1 MRPPPLAPRRP
12 HTLAAHGDER
22 HDDWYWLQDSTDAEV
37 IDYLRAENDYT
48 SDALAPLQDVRRAL
62 YEEIRGR
69 VKESDVGAPAR
80 KGQWWYYGRTVEGRQ
95 YPIHCRRADPEQRL
109 AAAEVLALEEQGAGA
124 PGEHVLLDDNEMAA
138 GSDYFSLG
146 VFDISPDQT
155 LLAYAVDLTGAERF
169 ALRFRD
175 LATGVDLPDAID
187 DVYYSSAWSSD
198 GQWLFYT
205 RPDAALRP
213 WQVWRH
219 RLGTMAGDDTLVFQ
233 EDDER
238 FFVGVGATRSE
249 RFIVISC
256 DSKVTSEA
264 HVIDARRATDAPRL
278 IEARRQGVEYSVEH
292 AVLPA
297 EGDVFLIL
305 TNDDGAE
312 NFAIVRAP
320 VDQPGRSNW
329 QVMVAHRADV
339 RLVGVDAFEGYVVVS
354 ERQRGLEYIRVLRLA
369 DGAEHVLDQPE
380 PVYSLGV
387 GANLEWATTTLRFGY
402 TSLVTPPSSI
412 EYDLETRQRSVV
424 KQQTVLGGYDPER
437 FQSERLWA
445 TASDGVLVPIS
456 LVYRRDLPRDG
467 SNPCVQYGY
476 GAYELSIDPTF
487 SSARLS
493 LLERGFVFAIAHIR
507 GGGELGRRWYEDG
520 KLRQKRNTF
529 TDFITCAEHLIAE
542 GYTSPE
548 RLVIR
553 GGSAGGLLMG
563 AVTNLRPDLWK
574 AVVAEVPF
582 VDVLTTMADASLP
595 LTATEWEEWGNPI
608 EDPEV
613 YRYIKSYSPYDNVE
627 ARAYPSMYV
636 SGGLNDPRVG
646 FWEPAKW
653 VAKQRAQRTDDNVLV
668 LKTEMDAGHGGPSGR
683 YDAWKDEAQVQ
694 SFILSAVGLAPPPAT
709 VAAAEGGGEGGPERR
724 VESEVAP
731 SAASAPSA
739 PSAPETAASAP
750 SAASAPAREGD
761 QIEIASS

>member
-12 HTLAAHGDER
+12 HVLVAHGDER
-22 HDDWYWLQDSTDAEV
+22 EDDWYWLKDSSDPEV
-37 IDYLRAENDYT
+37 IAYLRAENDYT
-48 SDALAPLQDVRRAL
+48 TEALAPLQDLRQTL

-69 VKESDVGAPAR
+69 VRESDVGAPAR
-80 KGQWWYYGRTVEGRQ
+80 KGPWWYYGRTVEGQQ
-95 YPIHCRRADPEQRL
+95 YPIHCRRADPERRMS
-109 AAAEVLALEEQGAGA
+109 AAEVLALEEQGA
-124 PGEHVLLDDNEMAA
+124 PGEQVLLDENQMAA

-146 VFDISPDQT
+146 VFDLSPDQT
-155 LLAYAVDLTGAERF
+155 CLAYAVDLTGGERY

-175 LATGVDLPDAID
+175 LATGLDRPDEIE
-187 DVYYSSAWSSD
+187 DVYYSSAWSRD
-198 GQWLFYT
+198 GQLLFYT
-205 RPDAALRP
+205 RPDTSLRP
-213 WQVWRH
+213 WQIWRH
-219 RLGTMAGDDTLVFQ
+219 RLGGPASDDALVFQ

-238 FFVGVGATRSE
+238 FFVGVGSTRSD

-264 HVIDARRATDAPRL
+264 HVIDAGRAEEAPRL
-278 IEARRQGVEYSVEH
+278 IEARRQGVEYSIEH
-292 AVLPA
+292 AVLPDT
-297 EGDVFLIL
+297 GDVFLIL

-312 NFAIVRAP
+312 NFAILRAP
-320 VDQPGRSNW
+320 VDDPRRANW
-329 QVMVAHRADV
+329 QVMVPHRADV
-339 RLVGVDAFEGYVVVS
+339 RIEGVDAFADYLAVS
-354 ERQRGLEYIRVLRLA
+354 ERERGLEHIRVIRVA
-369 DGAEHVLDQPE
+369 DGADHVIDQPE

-412 EYDLETRQRSVV
+412 EYDLETRERSLV

-437 FQSERLWA
+437 FTTERRWA

-456 LVYRRDLPRDG
+456 LVSRRDLPRDG
-467 SNPCVQYGY
+467 SSPCLLYGY
-476 GAYELSIDPTF
+476 GAYEISIDPTF

-493 LLERGFVFAIAHIR
+493 LLERGFVFAIAHVR

-520 KLRQKRNTF
+520 KLLHKRNTF
-529 TDFITCAEHLIAE
+529 TDFIACAEHLIAE
-542 GYTSPE
+542 GYSAPAT
-548 RLVIR
+548 LVIR

-563 AVTNLRPDLWK
+563 AVTNFRPDLWK

-582 VDVLTTMADASLP
+582 VDVLTTMEDPSLP

-608 EDPEV
+608 EDPDV

-627 ARAYPSMYV
+627 ASGYPSMYV

-653 VAKQRAQRTDDNVLV
+653 VAKQRVQRTDDNLLV

-694 SFILSAVGLAPPPAT
+694 AFILSSVGLAPPPAT
-709 VAAAEGGGEGGPERR
+709 MAAGRDGE
-724 VESEVAP
+724 
-731 SAASAPSA
+731 AAN
-739 PSAPETAASAP
+739 
-750 SAASAPAREGD
+750 
-761 QIEIASS
+761 